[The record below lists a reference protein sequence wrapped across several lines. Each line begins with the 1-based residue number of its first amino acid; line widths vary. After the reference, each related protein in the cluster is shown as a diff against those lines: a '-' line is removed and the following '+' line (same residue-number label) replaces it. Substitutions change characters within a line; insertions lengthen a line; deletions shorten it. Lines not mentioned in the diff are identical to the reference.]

1 MVKMEVIELP
11 RASRDPMLQV
21 EEELPLPKVDPIA
34 ALSMTRA
41 A

>member
-1 MVKMEVIELP
+1 MAKMEVIKLL

-21 EEELPLPKVDPIA
+21 EEELPLLKVAPIA
-34 ALSMTRA
+34 APSMTRA